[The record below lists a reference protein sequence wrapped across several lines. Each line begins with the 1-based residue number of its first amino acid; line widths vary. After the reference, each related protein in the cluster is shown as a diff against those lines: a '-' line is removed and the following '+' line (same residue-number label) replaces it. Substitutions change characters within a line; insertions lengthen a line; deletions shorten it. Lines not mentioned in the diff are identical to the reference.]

1 MEPVTER
8 ALTRRQALRQS
19 ARVAGLLAL
28 TGLVPAHAAV
38 AASRAAFDALSVEA
52 ALRALGTGAAP
63 LESADVVLGAPD
75 IAENGAVVPLT
86 VSSTLAG
93 IQSLV
98 ILVEKNPSILCA
110 VFHLSDAVDANLS
123 TRIKMDQSSPVYG
136 VALMRDGRALF
147 ARKDVQVTV
156 GGCGGE

>member
-1 MEPVTER
+1 MTTPPDRV
-8 ALTRRQALRQS
+8 LTRRQALHCS

-38 AASRAAFDALSVEA
+38 AAGRAAFDAPSVNG
-52 ALRALGTGAAP
+52 ALQALGAGAAP
-63 LESADVVLGAPD
+63 LESAEVTLTAPD

-86 VSSTLAG
+86 VSSLLTG

-123 TRIKMDQSSPVYG
+123 TRIKMDQTSPVYG
-136 VALMRDGRALF
+136 VALMQDGRALF

-156 GGCGGE
+156 GGCGGD